1 MRGYFIFLNK
11 MDSSKAVHGY
21 FCRML
26 DMPKYYGRNL
36 DALFDVLTDISEET
50 VFYLEEDGETEMLP
64 DEAEKLLRV
73 LKDAAEEN
81 RHIQICKV

>member
-11 MDSSKAVHGY
+11 MDSSKAVHDY

-50 VFYLEEDGETEMLP
+50 VFYLAEGGQKETLP

-73 LKDAAEEN
+73 LENAAEEN

>member
-11 MDSSKAVHGY
+11 MDSSEAVHDY

-50 VFYLEEDGETEMLP
+50 VFYLEEDGETETLP
-64 DEAEKLLRV
+64 DEVEKLLRV
-73 LKDAAEEN
+73 LEDAAEEN